1 MRQALMGIYTEGIDI
16 AINKTVIIMIII
28 ISDKDIIDIVIEA

>member
-1 MRQALMGIYTEGIDI
+1 MMQALMGINAEGIHI

>member
-1 MRQALMGIYTEGIDI
+1 MRQALVGLNAEGIQI
-16 AINKTVIIMIII
+16 AINKTAIITIII